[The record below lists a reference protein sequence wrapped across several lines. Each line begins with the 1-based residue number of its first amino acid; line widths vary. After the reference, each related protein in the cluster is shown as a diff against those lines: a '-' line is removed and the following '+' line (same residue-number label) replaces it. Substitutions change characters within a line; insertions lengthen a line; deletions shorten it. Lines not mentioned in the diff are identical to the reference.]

1 MKQQDTA
8 VDFQPMNELERDM
21 LAARQG
27 NLSQDT
33 LLQHLLDAQIVVL
46 LDQDIPE
53 TGWHDDIS
61 LLMLNN
67 PTGAPV
73 LAVFT
78 TLERAIPWSGS
89 ESPFKYAI
97 HTDCG
102 WLVQRMAPD
111 IGMAVNPGSPLGF
124 ELAPSAIEQLKD
136 SLVGHS
142 IN

>member
-1 MKQQDTA
+1 MKQNTGS
-8 VDFQPMNELERDM
+8 DFSPLNEFEHQM
-21 LAARQG
+21 LAAREG
-27 NLSQDT
+27 ELSQET
-33 LLQHLLDAQIVVL
+33 LLHHLLDTQIVVL
-46 LDQDIPE
+46 MDHDIPD

-67 PTGAPV
+67 PSGTPV

-78 TLERAIPWSGS
+78 TLERALPWSAQ

-111 IGMAVNPGSPLGF
+111 IGMAVNPGSQLGF
-124 ELAPSAIEQLKD
+124 ELPPSAIDLLKEG
-136 SLVGHS
+136 LGQRL
-142 IN
+142 N